1 MNLPSYNT
9 EQDNSNKISTK
20 RIPKWI
26 LPAIAVLIIISIAVG
41 AFMFYQN
48 SNSNN
53 NGEESEYTPDY
64 ENDQEYNIGL
74 GGAPELGDIVN
85 EPDDFV
91 VEDEP
96 IEVDWEEPPVA
107 TIYNEEADLN
117 SDGHVEKSEWEAWVA
132 EHPEDLNQDLII
144 EEAERDAYESTD
156 EAAQSEYKPL
166 DPTDPDFGVI
176 SQEELDEINEE
187 GRELAEENGMGLAG
201 LEDWSNNS
209 GVPSNEYQGGTK
221 NPDGTYTNPDLEA

>member
-9 EQDNSNKISTK
+9 EQN
-20 RIPKWI
+20 
-26 LPAIAVLIIISIAVG
+26 
-41 AFMFYQN
+41 
-48 SNSNN
+48 NSNN
-53 NGEESEYTPDY
+53 TNNKKIIKWVIPTIAVIVIIVAAGWCYVAYYNNSDTPINENEYIPDY
-64 ENDQEYNIGL
+64 ENDPEFNIGI
-74 GGAPELGDIVN
+74 GGAPEIGDIVN

-91 VEDEP
+91 VEDKP

-107 TIYNEEADLN
+107 TIYNEDADTN

-144 EEAERDAYESTD
+144 EDAEREAYESKD
-156 EAAQSEYKPL
+156 EEAQSEYKPL

-176 SQEELDEINEE
+176 SQEELDKINEE
-187 GRELAEENGMGLAG
+187 GKELAEENGMGLEG
-201 LEDWSNNS
+201 LEDWAS
-209 GVPSNEYQGGTK
+209 GQSGFQEYQGGTK